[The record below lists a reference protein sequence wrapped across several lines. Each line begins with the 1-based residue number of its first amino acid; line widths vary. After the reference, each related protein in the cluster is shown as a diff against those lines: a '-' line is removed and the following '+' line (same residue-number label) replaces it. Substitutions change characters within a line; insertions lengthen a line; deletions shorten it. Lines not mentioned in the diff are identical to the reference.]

1 MESFSCIGIPEEWR
15 VQWYERTLLSSDNPN
30 MTLRYSN
37 YFYYISVAAVKAIKL
52 RLPLREALRS
62 FYRLLLDNKFK
73 L

>member
-1 MESFSCIGIPEEWR
+1 MENFSCIGIPEEWR
-15 VQWYERTLLSSDNPN
+15 VQWYEGTLLSSGNPN

-37 YFYYISVAAVKAIKL
+37 YFYVSVAAIKAIRV

-62 FYRLLLDNKFK
+62 FYGLLLDNEFK